1 MTHSMLRPI
10 SQRRKVACSTGATLA
25 AFAALGWWLPAAR
38 LPHATLLTQLLSG
51 LGLLL
56 PVALT
61 LLALPTRSTGTA
73 GGGRAS

>member
-1 MTHSMLRPI
+1 MFRPV
-10 SQRRKVACSTGATLA
+10 SQRRKVACSTAATLA

-38 LPHATLLTQLLSG
+38 LPHATLLTQLLGG

-61 LLALPTRSTGTA
+61 LLAVPTQSTRTTER
-73 GGGRAS
+73 GGAS